1 MDKLLKMIP
10 RGTFAT
16 VGGALGGA
24 PGRLVGDAL
33 SKISG
38 YGSYTVN
45 HNSLHKSTI
54 YNDEGV
60 PSFTSIGHGNRIRHR
75 EFITDVIAPP
85 NPNDYVV
92 NGLRISPE
100 NASLFPWFSKLASR
114 YQKYKVHGMVFYYRS
129 TSTDYQNSGTV
140 ALAVNYNATEG
151 VYTSSESMLNAMFAV
166 SSKPSLSFA
175 APVECDPA
183 SSPDGGY
190 YVRHPSNI
198 TGVTDLRLS
207 TVGVLNLAT
216 YGLTVDPG
224 TVVGQ
229 LWCTYDIELLYP
241 YVNPSL
247 SESERMHGT
256 WYAQVTSVVGSDVSE
271 PVLGTGGNFQIVTK
285 NSSGD
290 LKGTSTLT
298 WADLDPTLLGKEFRI
313 NISTQSQGADALTQ
327 TSHVP
332 VVVGADETFR
342 QEVIAT
348 GGSGGDNAE
357 TSGTMKMAFKP
368 TQAAGSIS
376 LDVRQFKT
384 SAWSAFKSLSMTQ
397 LTD

>member
-10 RGTFAT
+10 RGTFAS

-24 PGRLVGDAL
+24 PGRLVGDAI

-45 HNSLHKSTI
+45 HNTLQKSTL

-60 PSFTSIGHGNRIRHR
+60 PSFSSIGHGNRIRHR

-85 NPNDYVV
+85 VPNEYDVR
-92 NGLRISPE
+92 GLRISPE
-100 NASLFPWFSKLASR
+100 NSSLFPWFSKLASR

-140 ALAVNYNATEG
+140 AIAVNYNATEG
-151 VYTSSESMLNAMFAV
+151 VYTNSESMLNAMFAV

-175 APVECDPA
+175 APVECDP
-183 SSPDGGY
+183 STSPDGGY

-216 YGLTVDPG
+216 YGLSVDPG
-224 TVVGQ
+224 TVLGQ

-241 YVNPSL
+241 YVNPMT
-247 SESERMHGT
+247 SESEKLYGNSFTSLVSTATVDTEAFVPGT
-256 WYAQVTSVVGSDVSE
+256 SGVFS
-271 PVLGTGGNFQIVTK
+271 LITK
-285 NSSGD
+285 NASGD
-290 LKGTSTLT
+290 FKGTNVLT
-298 WADLDPTLLGKEFRI
+298 WTDVDPIMLGRQY
-313 NISTQSQGADALTQ
+313 SVTCSVQSSGADAISQTALTLGS
-327 TSHVP
+327 T
-332 VVVGADETFR
+332 GATENFR
-342 QEVIAT
+342 VEYFGS

-357 TSGTMKMAFKP
+357 TALTTRVIFTITSVT
-368 TQAAGSIS
+368 GSMP
-376 LDVRQFKT
+376 LDKRKYKT
-384 SAWSAFKSLSMTQ
+384 SAWTVYRNIAVNEN
-397 LTD
+397 

>member
-10 RGTFAT
+10 RGTFAS

-45 HNSLHKSTI
+45 HNTLQKSTL

-75 EFITDVIAPP
+75 EFITDVRAPA
-85 NPNDYVV
+85 NPNDFVV

-100 NASLFPWFSKLASR
+100 NPSLFPWFSKLASR

-140 ALAVNYNATEG
+140 AIAVNYNATEG
-151 VYTSSESMLNAMFAV
+151 VYTNSESMLNAMFAV

-175 APVECDPA
+175 APVECDPT

-190 YVRHPSNI
+190 YVRHQSNI
-198 TGVTDLRLS
+198 TGTTDLRMS
-207 TVGVLNLAT
+207 TVGILNLAT

-224 TVVGQ
+224 TVLGQ

-241 YVNPSL
+241 YVNPAV
-247 SESERMHGT
+247 SESEQLFGGYFSLT
-256 WYAQVTSVVGSDVSE
+256 TSTVSSDLSE
-271 PVLGTGGNFQIVTK
+271 PFPGTAGNFQLLTRNIA
-285 NSSGD
+285 GD
-290 LKGTSTLT
+290 TKGTTTLT
-298 WADLDPTLLGKEFRI
+298 WSDLDPTLVGKKFRI
-313 NISTQSQGADALTQ
+313 NCSVQSNGADALTQ
-327 TSHVP
+327 TQIPVP
-332 VVVGADETFR
+332 DSGVTDTSRAEFFGN
-342 QEVIAT
+342 

-357 TSGTMKMAFKP
+357 TGVATRVIFTITSPSG
-368 TQAAGSIS
+368 S
-376 LDVRQFKT
+376 LPLDYRKYKT
-384 SAWSAFKSLSMTQ
+384 SAWQVLKNFSMYET
-397 LTD
+397 T

>member
-10 RGTFAT
+10 RGTFAS

-45 HNSLHKSTI
+45 HNTLQKSTL

-75 EFITDVIAPP
+75 EFITDVRAPEIP
-85 NPNDYVV
+85 NNYEV

-100 NASLFPWFSKLASR
+100 NASLFPWLSKMASR

-151 VYTSSESMLNAMFAV
+151 VYTNSESLLNAMFAV

-175 APVECDPA
+175 APVECDPT
-183 SSPDGGY
+183 SSPEGGY

-198 TGVTDLRLS
+198 TGVTDLRMS
-207 TVGVLNLAT
+207 TVGTLNIAT

-224 TVVGQ
+224 TVMGQ

-241 YVNPSL
+241 YVNPS
-247 SESERMHGT
+247 T
-256 WYAQVTSVVGSDVSE
+256 SDVDQIHGSTFFSTSLAASANVIE
-271 PVLGTGGNFQIVTK
+271 ALPGTGGAFQTLTI
-285 NSSGD
+285 NASGD
-290 LKGTSTLT
+290 TKGTTRLT
-298 WADLDPTLLGKEFRI
+298 WSDLDPTLVGKSFRVI
-313 NISTQSQGADALTQ
+313 CSVQSSGPDALTQ
-327 TSHVP
+327 DPVPPTIDGATSVTRTEYF
-332 VVVGADETFR
+332 GS
-342 QEVIAT
+342 

-357 TSGTMKMAFKP
+357 TSVTTRVIFEITSP
-368 TQAAGSIS
+368 NGSIS
-376 LDVRQFKT
+376 LDSRKYKT
-384 SAWSAFKSLSMTQ
+384 SVWGVYKCIALSR
-397 LTD
+397 TD